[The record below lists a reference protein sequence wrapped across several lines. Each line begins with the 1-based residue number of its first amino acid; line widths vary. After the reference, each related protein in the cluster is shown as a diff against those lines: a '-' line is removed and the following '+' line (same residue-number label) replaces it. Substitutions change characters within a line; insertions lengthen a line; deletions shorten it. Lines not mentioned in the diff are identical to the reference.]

1 MSKKK
6 KIKHLQEETSS
17 FRLDMTEIQH
27 QMSTL
32 QQDLSQMQHNYL
44 TCRAEQVQNLQQGRY
59 AQREVVAMQER
70 LNKHLA
76 YQDWF
81 KQMAIAAMV
90 LLAIFVTSSVYH
102 NLSQA
107 NRQIVINYG
116 DLNPA
121 ELQIAALREKL
132 TDLEQ
137 SLAAIQSQANQ
148 AMPAVGE
155 ATAQPQDNVHWIEVS
170 VQPGDSLGRLMERL
184 NISQTSLGEI
194 LEKNQISNPN
204 MLMVGQKIM
213 LPVEL
218 LDKP

>member
-90 LLAIFVTSSVYH
+90 LLAIFVTTSVYH

-137 SLAAIQSQANQ
+137 SLAAIQSQK
-148 AMPAVGE
+148 E
-155 ATAQPQDNVHWIEVS
+155 IHWIQVS

-184 NISQTSLGEI
+184 NVSQTSLGEI